1 MTLLASAVAGLLI
14 GVVVG
19 ALGAGGGVLSVPVLT
34 YVLGQPAHDAAAG
47 SLLIVGLTALV
58 ALRSAARDR
67 RVHWREGLLFG
78 ALSIAGSVLG
88 ARASVR
94 LDELLLMRLFCAL
107 LGVVGLIMLRRGAAA
122 RRALRAGGG
131 TVGDGGAA
139 ETVRQGHRRRG
150 LLAITLAAT
159 ATGLLT
165 GFFGVGG
172 GFIVVPM
179 LALALGFPIK
189 EAAGTSLLVMVISAG
204 AGLVARAGTGVAV
217 DWPVVLL
224 FAGASMGGGLLGGS
238 LTRRVP
244 GDILTILLGLLL
256 LGVCAATTAATLAG
270 A

>member
-1 MTLLASAVAGLLI
+1 MALTSLLIAVAAGILI
-14 GVVVG
+14 GTVVG

-34 YVLGQPAHDAAAG
+34 YVLGQSPHDAAAG

-58 ALRSAARDR
+58 SLRTAARDQ
-67 RVHWREGLLFG
+67 RVRWRQGAIFG
-78 ALSIAGSVLG
+78 ALGIAGSVAG

-94 LDELLLMRLFCAL
+94 IEEHLLMLLFCAL
-107 LGVVGLIMLRRGAAA
+107 LGAVGLIMLRRGL
-122 RRALRAGGG
+122 RARAGGREASQEG
-131 TVGDGGAA
+131 PGLGAA
-139 ETVRQGHRRRG
+139 GVV
-150 LLAITLAAT
+150 LAAT

-179 LALALGFPIK
+179 LVLALGFPIK

-204 AGLVARAGTGVAV
+204 AGLLARAGTGVGI
-217 DWPVVLL
+217 DWPVVLA
-224 FAGASMGGGLLGGS
+224 FTAASMCGGALGGR
-238 LTRRVP
+238 LTRRAP
-244 GDILTILLGLLL
+244 AHALTTALGVLL

>member
-1 MTLLASAVAGLLI
+1 MTFLAAVVAGLLI

-34 YVLGQPAHDAAAG
+34 YVLGQSPHDAAAG

-58 ALRSAARDR
+58 SLRSAARDR
-67 RVHWREGLLFG
+67 RVRWRDGLLFG
-78 ALSIAGSVLG
+78 VLSIVGSVLG

-94 LDELLLMRLFCAL
+94 LDELLLMRLFCTL
-107 LGVVGLIMLRRGAAA
+107 LLVVGLIMLRRGLSA
-122 RRALRAGGG
+122 RRALLAGGG
-131 TVGDGGAA
+131 TAGTGAA
-139 ETVRQGHRRRG
+139 PARQERRRRG
-150 LLAITLAAT
+150 LPGIALAAT

-189 EAAGTSLLVMVISAG
+189 EAAGTSLLVMVIASVT
-204 AGLVARAGTGVAV
+204 GLLARVGTGVV
-217 DWPVVLL
+217 IDWPVVLL
-224 FAGASMGGGLLGGS
+224 FAGASMCGGMLGGS
-238 LTRRVP
+238 FTRRVP
-244 GDILTILLGLLL
+244 GHVLTILLGLLL